1 MPEGND
7 YVIIDRCAGTGNLE
21 AVFTDEELSH
31 CILSTYEYF
40 EYKVLFER
48 LGDKVRH
55 IVPPTEQNIEFSSGL
70 IVNADAMSKE
80 FIDNEVIKR
89 YIDDPKVTVIM
100 YENPPYRDD
109 TADNKGTKKVKV
121 TETYIRRE
129 MTEEFNGSAATARE
143 LSNLFI
149 WSAFKYY
156 MKKQKTRMSYFH
168 QLNIGKR
175 TYSFKEIHQR
185 IYV

>member
-1 MPEGND
+1 MEKRNMGYCVILAGGND

-70 IVNADAMSKE
+70 IVNAFLYVK
-80 FIDNEVIKR
+80 
-89 YIDDPKVTVIM
+89 YI
-100 YENPPYRDD
+100 
-109 TADNKGTKKVKV
+109 
-121 TETYIRRE
+121 
-129 MTEEFNGSAATARE
+129 FN
-143 LSNLFI
+143 
-149 WSAFKYY
+149 
-156 MKKQKTRMSYFH
+156 
-168 QLNIGKR
+168 
-175 TYSFKEIHQR
+175 
-185 IYV
+185 